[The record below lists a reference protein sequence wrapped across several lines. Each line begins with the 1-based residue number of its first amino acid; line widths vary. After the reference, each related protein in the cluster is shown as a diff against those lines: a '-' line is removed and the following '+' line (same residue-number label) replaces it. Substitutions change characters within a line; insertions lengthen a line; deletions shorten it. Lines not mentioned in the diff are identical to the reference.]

1 MAKKDY
7 EEKIEELLEGS
18 EKENVEVEIEVKDTE
33 QDLQDLVGVLK
44 SEMDDAKDF
53 INQVGQERAES
64 TEYYLGNEPESTSS
78 LQSEFIST
86 DVRDTVLFMLPQI
99 MRTFFGTKKVVEFV
113 PKGPEDIALAE
124 QQTDYINY
132 LIQEKNPGFQVL
144 YSAFKD
150 ALVRKTGFV
159 KVFWD
164 DSVKATT
171 HEYTGLDPQSY
182 QALVLDPNVE
192 IVQESVTMEK
202 IIQID
207 PLSGEQVEMEIPAKY
222 DLVIRRLKPKDQ
234 VCIEAVPPEEIL
246 IARHARTLEEAS
258 YVAHRMI
265 KSASELVAMGYD
277 YDEIEEYIGYTG
289 SSLDPEAFEEI
300 EARNPF
306 DNMVYPDRTDSGGK
320 DALYIEH
327 YINYDFD
334 GDGIDE
340 RIRVCTIGNGLHVLN
355 VEQWDELPI
364 CMFCPDPEPHTAI
377 GSCPADYLK
386 PIQAAKSQI
395 MRDTLDSLGHSIFPR
410 MAVVEGQVNIDDVL
424 NTDIG
429 QPIRVRA
436 PGMVQPFSVPF
447 VGKEAFPVLGYLD
460 ESKENRTGVSKASAG
475 LNADALQSST
485 KAAVAATMSGAQGR
499 IELICRHFAEG
510 GLKDMFKIVNN
521 LVIKHQNAQDVF
533 RLNGKFIP
541 VDPRYWD
548 SDKDMIVN
556 VAISKSSDEEKF
568 AVLTQVAGKQEQIM
582 QLLGPSNP
590 LVSLQ
595 QYANTL
601 TKFVELAGF
610 KDSSQFFNA
619 EVPPMPPQ
627 QPPEEQKPDATEML
641 AQAEAMK
648 AQVSAQ
654 KAMIDAETDRM
665 KIIMD
670 DDRQRDIEEAQIRL
684 KAAELMAKYGAQV
697 NIAEINAIMERDRET
712 IRQTAKAQSQGLF
725 TGNVPP
731 QNL

>member
-1 MAKKDY
+1 MAKDIDDNN
-7 EEKIEELLEGS
+7 IETL
-18 EKENVEVEIEVKDTE
+18 T
-33 QDLQDLVGVLK
+33 GVLK
-44 SEMDDAKDF
+44 SEMDDASDF
-53 INQVGQERAES
+53 IHMVGADRAES
-64 TEYYLGNEPESTSS
+64 TEYYLGDAPEGTSS

-86 DVRDTVLFMLPQI
+86 DVRESILFMLPSI

-113 PKGPEDIALAE
+113 PKGPEDIQLAE

-132 LIQEKNPGFQVL
+132 IIQQKNNGFQVL
-144 YSAFKD
+144 YDAFKD

-164 DSVKATT
+164 DSIVATT
-171 HEYTGLDPQSY
+171 HEYTNLDPQSY
-182 QALVLDPNVE
+182 QALIIDKDVE
-192 IVQESVTMEK
+192 IVEESVTMESMTMV
-202 IIQID
+202 D
-207 PLSGEQVEMEIPAKY
+207 PVSGEEITQEIPASY
-222 DLVIRRLKPKDQ
+222 DLTIRRLKEKNQ
-234 VCIEAVPPEEIL
+234 VCIEAIPPEEVL
-246 IARHARTLEEAS
+246 LSRHARDLESSS

-265 KSASELVAMGYD
+265 KSVSDLVAMGYD
-277 YDEIEEYIGYTG
+277 QDEVEQHAGYGG
-289 SSLDPEAFEEI
+289 SAVDPEAYEEI

-306 DNMVYPDRTDSGGK
+306 DNMVYPNRADSGGK
-320 DALYIEH
+320 DVLYVEH
-327 YINYDFD
+327 YLFYDYD

-340 RIRVCTIGNGLHVLN
+340 RVRVCTIGNGIHVVN
-355 VEQWDELPI
+355 VEPWDELPI

-410 MAVVEGQVNIDDVL
+410 MGIVEGQVNIDDVL

-429 QPIRVRA
+429 QPIRMRA
-436 PGMVQPFSVPF
+436 PGMVQPFAVPF

-460 ESKENRTGVSKASAG
+460 EAKENRTGVSKASAG

-485 KAAVAATMSGAQGR
+485 SQAVSATMSGAQGR
-499 IELICRHFAEG
+499 VELICRHFAEG
-510 GLKDMFKIVNN
+510 GLKDMFKTVNN
-521 LVIKHQNAQDVF
+521 LVIKHQNAQDVY
-533 RLNGKFIP
+533 RLNNKFVP

-548 SDKDMIVN
+548 NDKDIVVN
-556 VAISKSSDEEKF
+556 VAISKSSDQEKF
-568 AVLTQVAGKQEQIM
+568 SVLQNVAQKQEQIM
-582 QLLGPSNP
+582 QLLGPQNP

-601 TKFVELAGF
+601 TKMIEMAGF
-610 KDSSQFFNA
+610 KDSSSFINT

-627 QPPEEQKPDATEML
+627 QPEEQKPDAAEML

-670 DDRQRDIEEAQIRL
+670 DDRQRDIEEAQL
-684 KAAELMAKYGAQV
+684 KVKVVEMQAKYGAQV
-697 NIAEINAIMERDRET
+697 NVAEINAIMERDREGM
-712 IRQTAKAQSQGLF
+712 RQDAKAQAQGLF
-725 TGNVPP
+725 TGNVPQ
-731 QNL
+731 QNI

>member
-1 MAKKDY
+1 MAKDIDDNN
-7 EEKIEELLEGS
+7 IETL
-18 EKENVEVEIEVKDTE
+18 T
-33 QDLQDLVGVLK
+33 GVLK
-44 SEMDDAKDF
+44 SEMDDASDF
-53 INQVGQERAES
+53 IHMVGADRAES
-64 TEYYLGNEPESTSS
+64 TEYYLGDAPEGTSS

-86 DVRDTVLFMLPQI
+86 DVRESILFMLPSI

-113 PKGPEDIALAE
+113 PKGPEDIQLAE

-132 LIQEKNPGFQVL
+132 IIQQKNNGFQVL
-144 YSAFKD
+144 YDAFKD

-164 DSVKATT
+164 DSIVATT
-171 HEYTGLDPQSY
+171 HEYTNLDPQSY
-182 QALVLDPNVE
+182 QALIIDKDVE
-192 IVQESVTMEK
+192 IVEESVTMESMTMM
-202 IIQID
+202 D
-207 PLSGEQVEMEIPAKY
+207 PVSGEEITQEIPASY
-222 DLVIRRLKPKDQ
+222 DLAIRRLKEKNQ
-234 VCIEAVPPEEIL
+234 VCIEAIPPEEVL
-246 IARHARTLEEAS
+246 LSRHARDLESSS

-265 KSASELVAMGYD
+265 KSVSDLVAMGYD
-277 YDEIEEYIGYTG
+277 QDEVEQHAGYGG
-289 SSLDPEAFEEI
+289 SAVDPEAYEEI

-306 DNMVYPDRTDSGGK
+306 DNMVYPNRADSGGK
-320 DALYIEH
+320 DVLYVEH
-327 YINYDFD
+327 YLFYDYD

-340 RIRVCTIGNGLHVLN
+340 RVRVCTIGNGIHVVN
-355 VEQWDELPI
+355 VEPWDELPI

-410 MAVVEGQVNIDDVL
+410 MGIVEGQVNIDDVL

-429 QPIRVRA
+429 QPIRMRA
-436 PGMVQPFSVPF
+436 PGMVQPFAVPF

-460 ESKENRTGVSKASAG
+460 EAKENRTGVSKASAG

-485 KAAVAATMSGAQGR
+485 SQAVSATMSGAQGR
-499 IELICRHFAEG
+499 VELICRHFAEG

-521 LVIKHQNAQDVF
+521 LVIKHQNAQDVY
-533 RLNGKFIP
+533 RLNNKFVP

-548 SDKDMIVN
+548 NDKDIVVN
-556 VAISKSSDEEKF
+556 VAISKSSDQEKF
-568 AVLTQVAGKQEQIM
+568 SVLQNVAQKQEQIM
-582 QLLGPSNP
+582 QLLGPQNP

-601 TKFVELAGF
+601 TKMIEMAGF
-610 KDSSQFFNA
+610 KDSSSFINT

-627 QPPEEQKPDATEML
+627 QQEDSKPSPEEML
-641 AQAEAMK
+641 AQAEMQK
-648 AQVSAQ
+648 AQVTAQ

-670 DDRQRDIEEAQIRL
+670 DDRQRDIEEAQL
-684 KAAELMAKYGAQV
+684 KVKVVEMQAKYGAQINV
-697 NIAEINAIMERDRET
+697 AEINAIMERDRENM
-712 IRQTAKAQSQGLF
+712 RQSAKDQAQGLF

-731 QNL
+731 QNF

>member
-18 EKENVEVEIEVKDTE
+18 EKEQELEEVEVEEE
-33 QDLQDLVGVLK
+33 QDLEELIGVIK

-53 INQVGQERAES
+53 ISQVGEERAES
-64 TEYYLGNEPESTSS
+64 TDYYLGNEPESTST

-86 DVRDTVLFMLPQI
+86 DVRDTVLFMLPSI

-132 LIQEKNPGFQVL
+132 IVQQKNPGFSVL

-159 KVFWD
+159 KAFWD
-164 DSVKATT
+164 DSVTAST

-182 QALVLDPNVE
+182 QALILEPNVE
-192 IVQESVTMEK
+192 IVKESVTME
-202 IIQID
+202 QITMID
-207 PLSGEQVEMEIPAKY
+207 QMTGEEITQEIPAKY
-222 DLVIRRLKPKDQ
+222 DLTIRILKQKNQ
-234 VCIEAVPPEEIL
+234 VCIEAVPPEEVL
-246 IARHARTLEEAS
+246 ISRHARDLQTAS

-265 KSASELVAMGYD
+265 KSVSDLVAMGYD
-277 YDEIEEYIGYTG
+277 QDEIEEYASYAGTTV
-289 SSLDPEAFEEI
+289 DPEAFDEI

-306 DNMVYPDRTDSGGK
+306 DNMVYPDRADTGGK
-320 DALYIEH
+320 DVLYVEH
-327 YINYDFD
+327 YLYYDFD

-340 RIRVCTIGNGLHVLN
+340 RIRVCTVGDGLHVLN
-355 VEQWDELPI
+355 VEQWDDLPI
-364 CMFCPDPEPHTAI
+364 VMFCPDPEPHTAI
-377 GSCPADYLK
+377 GSCPTDYLK

-510 GLKDMFKIVNN
+510 GLKDLFSLVNN
-521 LVIKHQNAQDVF
+521 LVIKNQNAQDVF
-533 RLNGKFIP
+533 RLNGRFIP

-548 SDKDMIVN
+548 SDKDIIVN

-568 AVLTQVAGKQEQIM
+568 AILTQLSGKQEQIM
-582 QLLGPSNP
+582 QLLGPQNP

-601 TKFVELAGF
+601 TKLVELAGF
-610 KDSSQFFNA
+610 KDSTQFFNA
-619 EVPPMPPQ
+619 EVQPMPPQ
-627 QPPEEQKPDATEML
+627 QPPEEQKPDAAEML

-684 KAAELMAKYGAQV
+684 KAAELLAKYGTQV
-697 NIAEINAIMERDRET
+697 NIAEINAIMERDRES
-712 IRQTAKAQSQGLF
+712 IRQNAKAQAQGLF

>member
-1 MAKKDY
+1 MAKQYK
-7 EEKIEELLEGS
+7 EEMSVKVSEETNM
-18 EKENVEVEIEVKDTE
+18 EN
-33 QDLQDLVGVLK
+33 LVGVIK
-44 SEMDDAKDF
+44 SEMDDASDF
-53 INQVGQERAES
+53 IHQIGADRAES
-64 TEYYLGNEPESTSS
+64 TEYYLGDSPEGTSS

-86 DVRDTVLFMLPQI
+86 DVRESILFMLPSI

-113 PKGPEDIALAE
+113 PKGPEDIQLAE

-132 LIQEKNPGFQVL
+132 IIQQKNNGFQVL
-144 YSAFKD
+144 YDAFKD

-164 DSVKATT
+164 DSVQATT

-182 QALVLDPNVE
+182 QALIIDKDVE
-192 IVQESVTMEK
+192 IVKESSTTET
-202 IIQID
+202 ITTLD
-207 PLSGEQVEMEIPAKY
+207 PVSGEEITQEIPTSY
-222 DLVIRRLKPKDQ
+222 DLTIRRLKQKNQ
-234 VCIEAVPPEEIL
+234 VCIEAIPPEEVL
-246 IARHARTLEEAS
+246 LSRHARDLESAS
-258 YVAHRMI
+258 YVAHRMV
-265 KSASELVAMGYD
+265 KSVSDLVAMGYD
-277 YDEIEEYIGYTG
+277 QDEVEEHAGYGG
-289 SSLDPEAFEEI
+289 SAVDPEAFEEI

-306 DNMVYPDRTDSGGK
+306 DNMVYPNRNDSGGK
-320 DALYIEH
+320 DVLYVEH
-327 YINYDFD
+327 YLFYDYD

-340 RIRVCTIGNGLHVLN
+340 RVRVCSIGNGLHVVN
-355 VEQWDELPI
+355 VEPWDELPI

-410 MAVVEGQVNIDDVL
+410 MGIVEGQVNIDDVL

-429 QPIRVRA
+429 QPIRMRA
-436 PGMVQPFSVPF
+436 PGMVQPFAVPF

-460 ESKENRTGVSKASAG
+460 EAKENRTGVSKASAG

-485 KAAVAATMSGAQGR
+485 SSAVSATMSGAQGR
-499 IELICRHFAEG
+499 VELICRHFAEG
-510 GLKDMFKIVNN
+510 GLKDMFKTVNN
-521 LVIKHQNAQDVF
+521 LVIKHQNAQDVY
-533 RLNGKFIP
+533 RLNNKFVP

-548 SDKDMIVN
+548 NDKDIVVN
-556 VAISKSSDEEKF
+556 VAISKSSDQEKF
-568 AVLTQVAGKQEQIM
+568 SVLQNVAQKQEQIM
-582 QLLGPSNP
+582 QLLGPQNP

-601 TKFVELAGF
+601 TKMIEMAGF
-610 KDSSQFFNA
+610 KDSSSFINT

-627 QPPEEQKPDATEML
+627 QPEEQKPDPAEML

-670 DDRQRDIEEAQIRL
+670 DDRQRDIEEAQL
-684 KAAELMAKYGAQV
+684 KVKVVEMQAKYGAQV
-697 NIAEINAIMERDRET
+697 NVAEINAIMERDREGM
-712 IRQTAKAQSQGLF
+712 RQDAKAQAQGLF
-725 TGNVPP
+725 TGNVPQ
-731 QNL
+731 QNI

>member
-1 MAKKDY
+1 MAEKKV
-7 EEKIEELLEGS
+7 K
-18 EKENVEVEIEVKDTE
+18 EIEAEIEMQVDE
-33 QDLQDLVGVLK
+33 ESSMIDLVGVIK

-53 INQVGQERAES
+53 IHQVGEERAES
-64 TEYYLGNEPESTSS
+64 TEYYLGNEPEATST

-86 DVRDTVLFMLPQI
+86 DVRDTVLFMLPNI

-113 PKGPEDIALAE
+113 PNGPEDIPLAE

-132 LIQEKNPGFQVL
+132 IVQQKNQGFNVM

-159 KVFWD
+159 KGFWD
-164 DSVKATT
+164 DSITAST

-192 IVQESVTMEK
+192 IVEESVTMET
-202 IIQID
+202 ITTLD
-207 PLSGEQVEMEIPAKY
+207 PVSGEEVVQEIPAMY
-222 DLVIRRLKPKDQ
+222 DITIRRVKAKNQ
-234 VCIEAVPPEEIL
+234 VCLEAIPPEEVL
-246 IARHARTLEEAS
+246 ISRHARDIKSAS

-265 KSASELVAMGYD
+265 KSVSELVAMGYD
-277 YDEIEEYIGYTG
+277 QDEIEEYASYAGTA
-289 SSLDPEAFEEI
+289 LDPESYDEQQ
-300 EARNPF
+300 ARNPF
-306 DNMVYPDRTDSGGK
+306 DNMVYPDRNDSGGK
-320 DALYIEH
+320 DVLYIEH
-327 YINYDFD
+327 YLFYDFD

-340 RIRVCTIGNGLHVLN
+340 RIRVCTVGDGLHVLN
-355 VEQWDELPI
+355 VEQWDDLPI
-364 CMFCPDPEPHTAI
+364 VMFCPDPEPHTAI

-510 GLKDMFKIVNN
+510 GMKDLFTLINN

-533 RLNGKFIP
+533 RLNGKFVP

-548 SDKDMIVN
+548 TDKDLVVN

-568 AVLTQVAGKQEQIM
+568 AILGSVAGKQEQIL
-582 QLLGPSNP
+582 QTLGPSNP
-590 LVSLQ
+590 MVSLQ

-601 TKFVELAGF
+601 SRMIEMAGF
-610 KDSSQFFNA
+610 KDPESFINT
-619 EVPPMPPQ
+619 EVPPLPPAPQ
-627 QPPEEQKPDATEML
+627 ETKPDAAELL
-641 AQAEAMK
+641 AQAEAQK
-648 AQVSAQ
+648 AQVQAQ
-654 KAMIDAETDRM
+654 KAIIDAETDRM

-670 DDRQRDIEEAQIRL
+670 DDRNRDIEEAQIRL
-684 KAAELMAKYGAQV
+684 KAAELLAKYGTQV
-697 NIAEINAIMERDRET
+697 NIAEINAIMERDREN
-712 IRQTAKAQSQGLF
+712 IRQSAKDQAQGLF
-725 TGNVPP
+725 TGNVQ
-731 QNL
+731 QNI